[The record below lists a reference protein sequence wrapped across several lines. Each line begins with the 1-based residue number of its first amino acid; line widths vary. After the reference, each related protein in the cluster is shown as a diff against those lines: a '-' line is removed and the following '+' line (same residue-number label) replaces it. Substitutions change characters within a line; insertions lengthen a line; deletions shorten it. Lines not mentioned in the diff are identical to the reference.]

1 MITPELV
8 REKKKLSSVK
18 CVLCRSNTNSYFK
31 IKKIGM
37 SFGIVCEDCLRSF
50 TDKEMEL
57 IHNMITAFGGHFGLL
72 SNSKETSYSKL
83 KEIAEDYK
91 TLNKDIANIEND
103 IKTLHSAFLYG
114 ITPRQLVQG
123 LKLLID

>member
-1 MITPELV
+1 MITTELV
-8 REKKKLSSVK
+8 REKKKPNSVK
-18 CVLCRSNTNSYFK
+18 CVLCRSNTHSSFK

-50 TDKEMEL
+50 SDKEMEL
-57 IHNMITAFGGHFGLL
+57 IHNMFIAFGGHFGLL
-72 SNSKETSYSKL
+72 SNSKESSYSKL

-91 TLNKDIANIEND
+91 ILNKDIADIEND

-123 LKLLID
+123 LKFLID

>member
-1 MITPELV
+1 MITPVV
-8 REKKKLSSVK
+8 REKKKLSSVR
-18 CVLCRSNTNSYFK
+18 CVLCQSKSNSDFK

-37 SFGIVCEDCLRSF
+37 SFRIVCEDCSTSF
-50 TDKEMEL
+50 SDKEMEL
-57 IHNMITAFGGHFGLL
+57 IHNMFTAFGGNFGLL
-72 SNSKETSYSKL
+72 SNSKETSYLKL

-91 TLNKDIANIEND
+91 ALNKDIANIEND
-103 IKTLHSAFLYG
+103 VKTLHSAFLYG

>member
-8 REKKKLSSVK
+8 GEKKKLSSVK
-18 CVLCRSNTNSYFK
+18 CVLCRNDSNSNFK

-37 SFGIVCEDCLRSF
+37 SFGIVCEDCTKSF
-50 TDKEMEL
+50 SDKEMEL
-57 IHNMITAFGGHFGLL
+57 VHNIFIAFGGYFGLL
-72 SNSKETSYSKL
+72 SNSKESSYSKL

-91 TLNKDIANIEND
+91 ALNKDVAEIEND
-103 IKTLHSAFLYG
+103 IKTLHSALLYG

>member
-1 MITPELV
+1 MITSELV

-37 SFGIVCEDCLRSF
+37 SFGIVCEDCLKSF
-50 TDKEMEL
+50 SDKEMEL
-57 IHNMITAFGGHFGLL
+57 IHNMLTAFGGHFGLL

-103 IKTLHSAFLYG
+103 VKTLHSAFLYG

>member
-1 MITPELV
+1 MITSELV
-8 REKKKLSSVK
+8 REKKKLNSVK
-18 CVLCRSNTNSYFK
+18 CVICRSNTNSYLK

-37 SFGIVCEDCLRSF
+37 SFGTVCEDCSKSF
-50 TDKEMEL
+50 SEKEMGL
-57 IHNMITAFGGHFGLL
+57 IHNMFTAFGGYFGLL

-91 TLNKDIANIEND
+91 TQNKDIANIEND

-114 ITPRQLVQG
+114 ITPKQLMQG

>member
-1 MITPELV
+1 MITSELV
-8 REKKKLSSVK
+8 REKKKLNSVK

-37 SFGIVCEDCLRSF
+37 SFGIVCEDCLRLFS
-50 TDKEMEL
+50 DKEMEL
-57 IHNMITAFGGHFGLL
+57 IHNMLTAFGGCFGLL
-72 SNSKETSYSKL
+72 SNSKETSYSKI

-91 TLNKDIANIEND
+91 IKNKDIANIEND
-103 IKTLHSAFLYG
+103 VKTLHSAFLYG

-123 LKLLID
+123 IKLLID